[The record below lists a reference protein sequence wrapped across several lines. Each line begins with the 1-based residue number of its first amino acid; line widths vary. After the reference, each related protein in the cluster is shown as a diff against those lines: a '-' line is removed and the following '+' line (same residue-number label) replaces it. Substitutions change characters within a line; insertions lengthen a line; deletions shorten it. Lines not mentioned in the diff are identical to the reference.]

1 MEFNFK
7 PLLFS
12 KCSISILLRLSIFMI
27 GVLALSY
34 NTFRI
39 FKTDGN
45 SMSETYHH
53 GENLL
58 VNTRAY
64 KDEDPKRY
72 DVVLIVDIDRFLLGD
87 DFMVKRIIAL
97 PGETVELKD
106 GIFYVNGEVRT
117 DDIWNH
123 TIIGHYNYTTGEL
136 EPDQPLKFKL
146 LPNEYFVMGDN
157 RIDTWYGCVDISAI
171 LGKVIN

>member
-1 MEFNFK
+1 MNFNFK

-12 KCSISILLRLSIFMI
+12 KTSLSVLLRLSIFMI

-39 FKTDGN
+39 FKTDGD
-45 SMSETYHH
+45 SMSDTYYH

-64 KDEDPKRY
+64 KKDDPERY

-97 PGETVELKD
+97 PGETVELRD
-106 GIFYVNGEVRT
+106 GIFYVNDEVRA
-117 DDIWNH
+117 DDNWND
-123 TIIGHYNYTTGEL
+123 TIIGYHDFTTGEL
-136 EPDQPLKFKL
+136 VPDHPLKFKL

-157 RIDTWYGCVDISAI
+157 RINTWYGCVDISAI

>member
-1 MEFNFK
+1 
-7 PLLFS
+7 
-12 KCSISILLRLSIFMI
+12 
-27 GVLALSY
+27 
-34 NTFRI
+34 
-39 FKTDGN
+39 
-45 SMSETYHH
+45 MSDTYYH

-64 KDEDPKRY
+64 KKDDPERY

-97 PGETVELKD
+97 PGETVELRD
-106 GIFYVNGEVRT
+106 GIFYVNDKVRA
-117 DDIWNH
+117 DDNWND
-123 TIIGHYNYTTGEL
+123 TIIGYHDYTTGEL
-136 EPDQPLKFKL
+136 VPDHPLKFKL

-157 RIDTWYGCVDISAI
+157 RINTWYGCVDISAI

>member
-1 MEFNFK
+1 MNFNFK

-12 KCSISILLRLSIFMI
+12 KTSLSVLLRLSIFMI

-39 FKTDGN
+39 FKTDGD
-45 SMSETYHH
+45 SMSDTYYH

-64 KDEDPKRY
+64 KKDDPERY

-87 DFMVKRIIAL
+87 DFVVKRILAL
-97 PGETVELKD
+97 PGETVELKN
-106 GIFYVNGEVRT
+106 GQVYVNGKVRS
-117 DDIWNH
+117 DDAWND
-123 TIIGHYNYTTGEL
+123 TIVGQYDYTTGDL
-136 EPDQPLKFKL
+136 VPDPHLKFTL